1 MLIAI
6 DKNTAISNIQVVK
19 TILYTVTAMTA
30 LRRHANKAKLIRAKI
45 EQYVTNPASQARNVK
60 ALVGIEQKRLRVQTF
75 RILFTETADSI
86 TIHDIAPRG
95 GIYD

>member
-1 MLIAI
+1 MKAI
-6 DKNTAISNIQVVK
+6 LFTAA
-19 TILYTVTAMTA
+19 AMTA

-45 EQYVTNPASQARNVK
+45 EQYATNPASQARNVK
-60 ALVGIEQKRLRVQTF
+60 ALVGIEQKRLRVQGF

-86 TIHDIAPRG
+86 TIHDIGPRG